1 MCPEAKSDAKV
12 PSAKSDS
19 GSQTGGKRHRR
30 FVTTSAISAAAI
42 KISKTRM
49 EINVVTAAALT
60 RYSGT
65 SLRRSQFMTDA
76 HMIRLFQVHM
86 ADTTVL
92 TVEKL
97 SVTLD
102 GLQVLHNVSF
112 TLKQGEAFAVLGPN
126 GAGKTVLFR
135 AMLGLVP
142 HTGLVQWSPGVKIG
156 YVPQRFSVDRS
167 APISAMEFF
176 LLQSRDFWRPS
187 AAFTSQ
193 LGQEL
198 ESMGLK
204 PGVLKKGLGELS
216 GGETQRVLI
225 ASALLQKPSVLLLD
239 EPTAAVDAG
248 LEETVYTLLH
258 RVQMERGTALLL
270 ISHDLSVVYRYAQRV
285 LCLNKS
291 VVCQGPPV
299 EALNPEALA
308 TLYGEAGFY
317 QHEHGPAHEH

>member
-1 MCPEAKSDAKV
+1 
-12 PSAKSDS
+12 
-19 GSQTGGKRHRR
+19 
-30 FVTTSAISAAAI
+30 
-42 KISKTRM
+42 
-49 EINVVTAAALT
+49 
-60 RYSGT
+60 
-65 SLRRSQFMTDA
+65 
-76 HMIRLFQVHM
+76 M

-92 TVEKL
+92 TVEDL

-102 GLQVLHNVSF
+102 GLPVLHNVSF

-135 AMLGLVP
+135 ALLGLLP
-142 HTGLVQWSPGVKIG
+142 HTGLVQWHPDVKIG

-176 LLQSRDFWRPS
+176 LLQSPNFWRPS
-187 AAFTSQ
+187 ASFTSQ
-193 LGQEL
+193 LDQEL
-198 ESMGLK
+198 KLMGLSRD
-204 PGVLKKGLGELS
+204 VLKKGLGELS

-248 LEETVYTLLH
+248 FEETVYTLLH
-258 RVQMERGTALLL
+258 RVQVERGTALLL

-308 TLYGEAGFY
+308 TLYGEASFY
-317 QHEHGPAHEH
+317 QHEHGPGHEH

>member
-1 MCPEAKSDAKV
+1 M
-12 PSAKSDS
+12 
-19 GSQTGGKRHRR
+19 TG
-30 FVTTSAISAAAI
+30 
-42 KISKTRM
+42 
-49 EINVVTAAALT
+49 E
-60 RYSGT
+60 
-65 SLRRSQFMTDA
+65 
-76 HMIRLFQVHM
+76 
-86 ADTTVL
+86 TVL
-92 TVEKL
+92 TVENL
-97 SVTLD
+97 SVALD
-102 GLQVLHNVSF
+102 GLPVIHDVSF
-112 TLKQGEAFAVLGPN
+112 TLKQGEAVAVLGPN

-135 AMLGLVP
+135 ALLGLIP
-142 HTGLVQWSPGVKIG
+142 HTGHVQWRSDVKIG

-176 LLQSRDFWRPS
+176 LLQSPNFWRPS
-187 AAFTSQ
+187 AAFTAQ
-193 LGQEL
+193 LDEEL
-198 ESMGLK
+198 KLMGLQRS
-204 PGVLKKGLGELS
+204 VLRKGLGELS

-248 LEETVYTLLH
+248 FEDTVYTLLH
-258 RVQMERGTALLL
+258 RVQIDRGTALLL

-317 QHEHGPAHEH
+317 QHEHGPGHEH

>member
-1 MCPEAKSDAKV
+1 
-12 PSAKSDS
+12 
-19 GSQTGGKRHRR
+19 
-30 FVTTSAISAAAI
+30 
-42 KISKTRM
+42 
-49 EINVVTAAALT
+49 
-60 RYSGT
+60 
-65 SLRRSQFMTDA
+65 
-76 HMIRLFQVHM
+76 MIRLFQAHM
-86 ADTTVL
+86 AATNVL
-92 TVEKL
+92 TVEDL

-102 GLQVLHNVSF
+102 GLPILQNVSF
-112 TLKQGEAFAVLGPN
+112 TLKQGEAFAVIGPN
-126 GAGKTVLFR
+126 GAGKTALFR
-135 AMLGLVP
+135 ALLGLLP
-142 HTGLVQWSPGVKIG
+142 HTGLVQWREDVKIG

-176 LLQSRDFWRPS
+176 LLQSPGFWRPS
-187 AAFTSQ
+187 AAFTEQ
-193 LGQEL
+193 LDQEL
-198 ESMGLK
+198 RLMGLDR
-204 PGVLKKGLGELS
+204 GVLRKGLGELS

-248 LEETVYTLLH
+248 FEDTVYALLH

-299 EALNPEALA
+299 EALNPNALA

-317 QHEHGPAHEH
+317 QHEHGPGHEH